1 MPSEKIQEIINE
13 LDNLM
18 NRERKYIELV
28 ATVEYLLNLIEP
40 SKREK
45 FKEALYDAET
55 VEDVYELIKAIKL
68 QLGIQGARR
77 YLLTLEGQQ

>member
-1 MPSEKIQEIINE
+1 MPSEKIQEIISE
-13 LDNLM
+13 LDSLM
-18 NRERKYIELV
+18 NREKKYIELV
-28 ATVEYLLNLIEP
+28 ATVEYLLNLVEP

-68 QLGIQGARR
+68 QLGMQGARR
-77 YLLTLEGQQ
+77 YLLSVGEQ